1 VDKGRKRSLVKALD
15 THILWRRFRMRKLVL
30 FLLLLLLL
38 VPAGLF
44 AGSGEGKGE
53 AEKAGFNIAV
63 SNGLITHSWRTQ
75 MVKNLQ
81 QAVAW
86 YQGRGY
92 IDKFYLQHAGF
103 DVDLQIQHV
112 RNFMNMGVDAI
123 IIDPLSATAL
133 NPVLEE
139 AQDEGILV
147 MCSDEPSTS
156 TKIMQFMPT
165 HDIWMERLSRYVFE
179 RMGGKGNVV
188 YLSGIDGAP
197 ASDDRDSGFERAL
210 ADYPDIKLLTKAYG
224 SWDPSLAQQAMAD
237 VIAAYPN
244 IDGVVA
250 QDGECLSVI
259 RAFEAAGLEP
269 PIVNGSGFKPFFEYW
284 TEHLDEGF
292 TSYAI
297 ANGPG
302 FSMTGALG
310 VVVGLLQGKELKP
323 EVLDGKVIHVDHR
336 YEITDDN
343 VEEALAEHIR
353 LRGVE
358 DYIDEVWT
366 YDQVMSTFFK

>member
-1 VDKGRKRSLVKALD
+1 MKRSLVVAL
-15 THILWRRFRMRKLVL
+15 LVL
-30 FLLLLLLL
+30 LLA
-38 VPAGLF
+38 PALLF
-44 AGSGEGKGE
+44 AGSGGKKGE
-53 AEKAGFNIAV
+53 EGEAGGFNIAV

-92 IDKFYLQHAGF
+92 IDNFYLQHAGF

-123 IIDPLSATAL
+123 LIDPLSATAL

-139 AQDEGILV
+139 AQEEGILV
-147 MCSDEPSTS
+147 VCTDEPVTS
-156 TKIMQFMPT
+156 REILQFMPT
-165 HDIWMERLSRYVFE
+165 HDVWMEKLSRYVFD

-197 ASDDRDSGFERAL
+197 ASDDRDRGFQRAL

-224 SWDPSLAQQAMAD
+224 SWDPSLAQQAMTD

-250 QDGECLSVI
+250 HDGECLSVI
-259 RAFEAAGLEP
+259 RAFEAAGRVEP
-269 PIVNGSGFKPFFEYW
+269 PVVNGSGFKPFFEYW
-284 TEHLDEGF
+284 VEHLDDGF

-310 VVVGLLQGKELKP
+310 TTVALLQGYELKP
-323 EVLDGKVIHVDHR
+323 EVLDGKVIHVNHR
-336 YEITDDN
+336 YEITDGN

-366 YDQVMSTFFK
+366 YEQVLKTFFQEQ

>member
-1 VDKGRKRSLVKALD
+1 
-15 THILWRRFRMRKLVL
+15 MRKLLL

-44 AGSGEGKGE
+44 AGSGEGKGEE

-81 QAVAW
+81 QAVAF

-92 IDKFYLQHAGF
+92 IDNFYLQHAGF

-139 AQDEGILV
+139 AQEEGILV

-156 TKIMQFMPT
+156 TKILQFMPT
-165 HDIWMERLSRYVFE
+165 HDIWMEKLSRYVFE
-179 RMGGKGNVV
+179 RMGGEGSVV

-237 VIAAYPN
+237 VIAAYPE

-250 QDGECLSVI
+250 HDGECLAVI
-259 RAFEAAGLEP
+259 RAFEAAGIEP

-284 TEHLDEGF
+284 VEHLDEGF

-366 YDQVMSTFFK
+366 YDQVMDTFFK

>member
-1 VDKGRKRSLVKALD
+1 
-15 THILWRRFRMRKLVL
+15 MRKLVL

-44 AGSGEGKGE
+44 AGTGGGKGE
-53 AEKAGFNIAV
+53 GEKAGFNIAV

-86 YQGRGY
+86 YQGKGY
-92 IDKFYLQHAGF
+92 IDNFYLQHAGF

-156 TKIMQFMPT
+156 TKILQFMPT
-165 HDIWMERLSRYVFE
+165 HDIWMEKLSRYVFE
-179 RMGGKGNVV
+179 RMGGEGNVA

-250 QDGECLSVI
+250 HDGECLSVI

-284 TEHLDEGF
+284 TEHLDDGF

-310 VVVGLLQGKELKP
+310 VVVGLLQGKELEP
-323 EVLDGKVIHVDHR
+323 EVLDGRVIHVNHR

-358 DYIDEVWT
+358 DYIDEVWS
-366 YDQVMSTFFK
+366 YEQVMDTFFK

>member
-1 VDKGRKRSLVKALD
+1 MKK
-15 THILWRRFRMRKLVL
+15 ILSIVIVL
-30 FLLLLLLL
+30 ALL
-38 VPAGLF
+38 VSFGLF
-44 AGSGEGKGE
+44 AGGEQE
-53 AEKAGFNIAV
+53 AGGAGAKQGGYTIAV

-81 QAVAW
+81 QSVAW
-86 YQGRGY
+86 YQGKGL
-92 IDKFYLQHAGF
+92 IDEFHLQHAGF
-103 DVDLQIQHV
+103 DVDLQRQHV
-112 RNFMNMGVDAI
+112 QNYINMGVDCI

-139 AQDEGILV
+139 AQEEGILV
-147 MCSDEPSTS
+147 ICSDEPSTS
-156 TKIMQFMPT
+156 TEILQFMPT
-165 HDIWMERLSRYVFE
+165 HDVWMEKLARYVFE
-179 RMGGKGNVV
+179 RMGGSGNVV

-197 ASDDRDSGFERAL
+197 ASDDRDRGFERAL
-210 ADYPDIKLLTKAYG
+210 ADYPDVKLLTKAYG

-237 VIAAYPN
+237 VIAAYPD

-250 QDGECLSVI
+250 HDGECLSVI
-259 RAFEAAGLEP
+259 RAFEAAGKEP

-284 TEHLDEGF
+284 VEHLDEGF

-310 VVVGLLQGKELKP
+310 VAVGLLEGKELKP
-323 EVLDGKVIHVDHR
+323 DVLDGKVIHVDHR
-336 YEITDDN
+336 YEITDEN

-353 LRGVE
+353 TRGVE
-358 DYIDEVWT
+358 DYIDETWT
-366 YDQVMSTFFK
+366 YDQVLDRFFK

>member
-1 VDKGRKRSLVKALD
+1 MKK
-15 THILWRRFRMRKLVL
+15 ILVL
-30 FLLLLLLL
+30 VLLLL
-38 VPAGLF
+38 VLVPAALF
-44 AGSGEGKGE
+44 AGGGEEKGE
-53 AEKAGFNIAV
+53 AEKVGFNIAV

-139 AQDEGILV
+139 AQEEGILV
-147 MCSDEPSTS
+147 ICSDEPSTS
-156 TKIMQFMPT
+156 TKILQFMPT
-165 HDIWMERLSRYVFE
+165 HDIWMEKLSRYVFE
-179 RMGGKGNVV
+179 RMGGSGNVV

-210 ADYPDIKLLTKAYG
+210 ADYPNINLLTKAYG

-250 QDGECLSVI
+250 HDGECLSVI
-259 RAFEAAGLEP
+259 RAFEAAGLDP

-284 TEHLDEGF
+284 TENVGAGF

-310 VVVGLLQGKELKP
+310 VAVGLLQGKELKP
-323 EVLDGKVIHVDHR
+323 EVLDGKVIHVNHR

-353 LRGVE
+353 MRGVE

-366 YDQVMSTFFK
+366 YDQVMETFFK

>member
-1 VDKGRKRSLVKALD
+1 MKKIVTIA
-15 THILWRRFRMRKLVL
+15 IVL
-30 FLLLLLLL
+30 ILL
-38 VPAGLF
+38 VSFAALGGGKQDKEMAG
-44 AGSGEGKGE
+44 E
-53 AEKAGFNIAV
+53 EKEEMVEQPIGGFSIAV

-92 IDKFYLQHAGF
+92 IDEFHLQHAGF
-103 DVDLQIQHV
+103 DVDLQRQHV
-112 RNFMNMGVDAI
+112 QNFINLGVDCI

-147 MCSDEPSTS
+147 IVSDEPSTS
-156 TKIMQFMPT
+156 TELLQFMPT
-165 HDIWMERLSRYVFE
+165 HDVWMEKLADYVFE
-179 RMGGKGNVV
+179 RMGGQGNVV

-197 ASDDRDSGFERAL
+197 ASDQRDEGFERAL

-224 SWDPSLAQQAMAD
+224 SWDPSLAQQAMTD
-237 VIAAYPN
+237 VLAAYPN

-250 QDGECLSVI
+250 HDGQCLSVI
-259 RAFEAAGLEP
+259 RAFEAAGKAV
-269 PIVNGSGFKPFFEYW
+269 PIVNGSGFRPFFEYW
-284 TEHLDEGF
+284 VENLDEGF

-310 VVVGLLQGKELKP
+310 VAVGLLQGRELKP
-323 EVLDGKVIHVDHR
+323 QVMDGMTINVNHR
-336 YEITDDN
+336 YEITDEN

-353 LRGVE
+353 TRGVE

-366 YDQVMSTFFK
+366 FDQVLDRFFIAE